1 MLAKPASSPIAVT
14 ALLKPQLSKMALASL
29 VLSFFSLFPPF
40 GIAAVALGHVSRK
53 KIAGS
58 GGRLSG
64 TGVAF
69 AALIVGYLQLTLVA
83 ILLIGALGFLNRMN
97 QELSKNPDTRAALI
111 ARLKFGD
118 PHKLHPEDSAKHQQL
133 AEDALRLVRTRQRE
147 YLAAH
152 PDEGY
157 ACRFDQLG
165 DPAAG
170 ETELGNLI
178 RNSHYQTQIYQCRM
192 PNELRY
198 VVLSVPRSDSNVTDA
213 PLYCLDSRETIYKYR
228 NDQARDVVASV
239 AGGRDPQLCSSDGE
253 RIE

>member
-1 MLAKPASSPIAVT
+1 
-14 ALLKPQLSKMALASL
+14 MALASL
-29 VLSFFSLFPPF
+29 ILSFFSLFPPF

-53 KIAGS
+53 QIAQS
-58 GGRLSG
+58 QGRLSG

-69 AALIVGYLQLTLVA
+69 AALIVGYFQLTVAA
-83 ILLIGALGFLNRMN
+83 ILFIGALGFVSQINR
-97 QELSKNPDTRAALI
+97 ELSKNPDARAALM

-118 PHKLHPEDSAKHQQL
+118 PYKLHPEDSAKHRQL
-133 AEDALRLVRTRQRE
+133 AEDALRMVRTRQRE

-165 DPAAG
+165 DPTAG
-170 ETELGNLI
+170 TELGNLI
-178 RNSHYQTQIYQCRM
+178 TNSRYQTQIYQCRK

-198 VVLSVPRSDSNVTDA
+198 VVLSVPRSDSNLADA
-213 PLYCLDSRETIYKYR
+213 PFYCLDSRETIYKYR
-228 NDQARDVVASV
+228 SDQARDVIASV

-253 RIE
+253 PIE